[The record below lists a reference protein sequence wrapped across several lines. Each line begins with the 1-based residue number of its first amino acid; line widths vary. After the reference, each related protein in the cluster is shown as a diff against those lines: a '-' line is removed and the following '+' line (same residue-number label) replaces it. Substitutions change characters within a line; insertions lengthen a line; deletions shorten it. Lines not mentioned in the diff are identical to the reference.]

1 MKNINVEN
9 LVSRV
14 NLGDYADRLND
25 YRGSDSYICDI
36 IAEIADSAT
45 SIYYSDIIKFISENV
60 EAVNDTIKEFGWDGC
75 GCDLYKAGQMAEC
88 QMIERDIY
96 EHLPDALRVLACDYL
111 RYDLGIEEIP
121 EELAD
126 VIAEHCDALDSC
138 VRAASINEIIDE
150 WYEEHDMQPGCVVPF

>member
-1 MKNINVEN
+1 MKKHNMVKVDS
-9 LVSRV
+9 LVSNI

-60 EAVNDTIKEFGWDGC
+60 EAVNDAINEFGWDGC
-75 GCDLYKAGQMAEC
+75 GGDLYKAGQMAEY

-96 EHLPDALRVLACDYL
+96 DHLPDALRVLACDYL
-111 RYDLGIEEIP
+111 RYDLDIEEIP
-121 EELAD
+121 EELAEAIQGW
-126 VIAEHCDALDSC
+126 VE
-138 VRAASINEIIDE
+138 EIDHNDTCNKIGELIDE
-150 WYEEHDMQPGCVVPF
+150 WLEARDM